1 MLFSWMVFPPILLY
15 AGRFKENIFGKHW
28 YLVHKYTVTLMML
41 FVVTGL
47 ILANRYRIDTLGRLK
62 GIMRSR
68 HGIAGSV
75 TAFCWFVQPVL
86 GYFRPPKFLE
96 LGGGAT
102 TTNVKRTAWLWMH
115 RFVAIFSVMFSIF
128 AVRTGLNDHDPE
140 MTFGRKA
147 IENIWNLNFFV
158 AYTVFAYVLIPILLE
173 VLSRKIVKSRRKYV
187 YTELEMGNVN
197 DDSNSAIGGE
207 NTNN

>member
-1 MLFSWMVFPPILLY
+1 MLFSWLVFPPLLLY
-15 AGRFKENIFGKHW
+15 AGRFKESIFGKHW
-28 YLVHKYTVTLMML
+28 FLVHKYTVSLMGV
-41 FVVTGL
+41 FVLIAL
-47 ILANRYRIDTLGRLK
+47 ILAIRYRVEK
-62 GIMRSR
+62 GTTAGLMLSR
-68 HGIAGSV
+68 HGISGSITV
-75 TAFCWFVQPVL
+75 ACWLLQPIVA
-86 GYFRPPKFLE
+86 YFRPPKFLE

>member
-1 MLFSWMVFPPILLY
+1 
-15 AGRFKENIFGKHW
+15 
-28 YLVHKYTVTLMML
+28 ML

-96 LGGGAT
+96 VGGGAT
-102 TTNVKRTAWLWMH
+102 TTPNLKRTVWMWMH
-115 RFVAIFSVMFSIF
+115 RSVALASVLFSIF

-140 MTFGRKA
+140 MTFGEEA
-147 IENIWNLNFFV
+147 IEEIWNLNFFITYV
-158 AYTVFAYVLIPILLE
+158 VLAYICIPILLE
-173 VLSRKIVKSRRKYV
+173 ILSRKRGKSTRQYSHM
-187 YTELEMGNVN
+187 ELEMGDVEV
-197 DDSNSAIGGE
+197 D
-207 NTNN
+207 T